1 MACLVIL
8 RVRFNVNIAVWWESK
23 RKPPV
28 AALFLIILRKPND
41 RERAFIDHS
50 ADLIVTGM
58 LRGPSSS
65 AASRTETFSDPVNHP
80 PWTSYGK
87 KVAEYLP
94 LCGLRPP
101 IWSSPIKSVIYLLK
115 ILDYQTNSIYIQITK
130 TRRNFNHIFCRET
143 CNERAFLSQVH
154 WSNGNFW
161 LEQSHWFDPQSMSSI
176 RRTFERGVSLVINR
190 RSRRFQRIRVA
201 FTYPSIRHQF
211 DALGTSSNER
221 LDLQTVGRNELARGL
236 VDCEVACWEDARII
250 FIITS
255 WPDGLPAGWRT
266 VRGHPPVAFP
276 SA

>member
-8 RVRFNVNIAVWWESK
+8 RVRFNVNTAVWWESK

-130 TRRNFNHIFCRET
+130 TGRNFNHFFVERPAMKEPCSVKFIDPMGTFDWSPTDLIRNRCRRYGGRSRGGFLLLLTGEVEDFNGSGSHLHIHRSGTNLMRWGPHQMKDWT
-143 CNERAFLSQVH
+143 C
-154 WSNGNFW
+154 
-161 LEQSHWFDPQSMSSI
+161 
-176 RRTFERGVSLVINR
+176 R
-190 RSRRFQRIRVA
+190 RSAV
-201 FTYPSIRHQF
+201 
-211 DALGTSSNER
+211 
-221 LDLQTVGRNELARGL
+221 
-236 VDCEVACWEDARII
+236 
-250 FIITS
+250 TS
-255 WPDGLPAGWRT
+255 WPED
-266 VRGHPPVAFP
+266 
-276 SA
+276 